1 MESVGSRRDVHFFI
15 NIVGKGLFIKL
26 RDLVQER
33 VAYVCIVT
41 VVRSVDR

>member
-1 MESVGSRRDVHFFI
+1 MESVGSRTDVHFFL
-15 NIVGKGLFIKL
+15 NMTAKGLIIRL

-41 VVRSVDR
+41 VVRSVDW